1 MDVRPRAYVECPDG
15 WGATQILHGQLLKL
29 GYQIDHVRKLGHSL
43 LVIKG

>member
-1 MDVRPRAYVECPDG
+1 MEPRLRAYVECPDG
-15 WGATQILHGQLLKL
+15 WGAARILHGQLLNL

>member
-1 MDVRPRAYVECPDG
+1 MDVRPRAHIEAPDN
-15 WGATQILHGQLLKL
+15 WGATQILYGQLLKL